1 MKTNN
6 ILIFLIVGILFV
18 ILSPFIFTR
27 PFGVFNFTDTGTIG
41 DTIGG
46 ITAPITSL
54 LGSILVYFALKA
66 QIDANKLIQDQIEGQ
81 KNEELIRKKN
91 QYLSEQINIVRMD
104 INEFTY
110 TYKENSTS
118 SDSNIKQKFNYSGS
132 DAIYEFIKSLPR
144 YGKHDDADDLK
155 NPKLIEL
162 ISLMQIINSL
172 FDKIESSEIS
182 LDDKNFFKSLLD
194 YQFSSKIKPAFI
206 ANEKFKD
213 SNVELCKSCGKKH
226 GIIPNELFNLV
237 DEIIEKNREQSNG
250 SGVSTMCSQEG
261 KQR

>member
-6 ILIFLIVGILFV
+6 ILIFLIAGILFV
-18 ILSPFIFTR
+18 IFSPFIFTR

-110 TYKENSTS
+110 TYKESSTS

-144 YGKHDDADDLK
+144 YGNHDDTEHLK

-172 FDKIESSEIS
+172 FDKIENSEIS

-213 SNVELCKSCGKKH
+213 SNVEICKSCGKKH
-226 GIIPNELFNLV
+226 GIIPSELFDLV
-237 DEIIEKNREQSNG
+237 DEIIRKNK
-250 SGVSTMCSQEG
+250 VA
-261 KQR
+261 